1 MRSSPSGSGRCC
13 TSAVIVLDKKRP
25 LFFSNS
31 TLHSLAGAFEKRGS
45 FLMSAGMLEFGS
57 WWLSFGSRTLIPGT
71 RKKSGLSSDT
81 IESVIVVQTRG
92 EVGADKNRS
101 LIAQ

>member
-1 MRSSPSGSGRCC
+1 
-13 TSAVIVLDKKRP
+13 
-25 LFFSNS
+25 
-31 TLHSLAGAFEKRGS
+31 
-45 FLMSAGMLEFGS
+45 MSAGMLEFGS

-81 IESVIVVQTRG
+81 IESVIVVETRG

-101 LIAQ
+101 LIAIVMDWIGAVSSMVVQTQEEVGAIRTVVL